1 VWRFGGSYGSSP
13 PRSRCVSNHNPGGD
27 DAARCYP
34 SQITDAMWAVIE
46 PLLPA
51 RDPAKGGRPR
61 IYQDR
66 PVLDAIFYVLRSGCQ
81 WRMIPHDLVPWWT
94 AYRWYRTWAAD
105 GTWDAVH
112 DQLRALVRIAAGK
125 DPHPS
130 AAVLDAQ
137 SVKSSEGGQARGFDM
152 AKKTTGRKRHLITD
166 TLGLV
171 LVVMVTAA
179 CVQDRPGGK
188 VMLARLAA
196 AFPAIALVWADAGY
210 ANSIDAGLVG
220 WAKDT
225 LGLLLQIVRRRDDVK
240 GFTVL
245 PRRWVVERTF
255 GWLVRN
261 RRLAR
266 DYERL
271 TACSEAMIKIA
282 MIRLMAARLAGHK
295 ITWASA
301 TEREALRRMTIEDQ
315 LAV

>member
-1 VWRFGGSYGSSP
+1 
-13 PRSRCVSNHNPGGD
+13 VSNYEPGGD

-51 RDPAKGGRPR
+51 RDLRRGGRPR
-61 IYQDR
+61 VYGNR
-66 PVLDAIFYVLRSGCQ
+66 RVLDAIFYVLRSGCQ
-81 WRMIPHDLVPWWT
+81 WRMVPHDLVPWWT
-94 AYRWYRTWAAD
+94 AYRWYRSWAAD
-105 GTWDAVH
+105 GTWDRIH
-112 DQLRALVRIAAGK
+112 DQLRGAVRIAAGR
-125 DPHPS
+125 DPDPS

-137 SVKSSEGGQARGFDM
+137 SVKSSEGGQARGVDM
-152 AKKTTGRKRHLITD
+152 GKKITGRKRHLITD

-171 LVVMVTAA
+171 LVAAVTAA
-179 CVQDRPGGK
+179 SVQDRPGGK
-188 VMLARLAA
+188 AVLARLAA
-196 AFPAIALVWADAGY
+196 AFPSVALVWADGGY
-210 ANSIDAGLVG
+210 ANSIDAGLVH
-220 WAKDT
+220 WAGQE
-225 LGLLLQIVRRRDDVK
+225 LGLLLEIVRRSDDVK

-271 TACSEAMIKIA
+271 TACSEAMIKVA

-295 ITWASA
+295 ATWASTA
-301 TEREALRRMTIEDQ
+301 EREALRRITLQDQ
-315 LAV
+315 LTT

>member
-1 VWRFGGSYGSSP
+1 M
-13 PRSRCVSNHNPGGD
+13 SNHNPGGD

-46 PLLPA
+46 PLLPV
-51 RDPAKGGRPR
+51 RDPSRGGRPR
-61 IYQDR
+61 VYGNR

-105 GTWDAVH
+105 GTWDAIH
-112 DQLRALVRIAAGK
+112 DQLRAAARIAVGK
-125 DPHPS
+125 DPAPS

-137 SVKSSEGGQARGFDM
+137 SVKSSEGGQARGVDM
-152 AKKTTGRKRHLITD
+152 GKKITGRKRHLITD

-171 LVVMVTAA
+171 LVAAVTAA
-179 CVQDRPGGK
+179 SVQDRPGGK
-188 VMLARLAA
+188 AVLAQLAA
-196 AFPAIALVWADAGY
+196 AFPSVALVWADGGY
-210 ANSIDAGLVG
+210 ASEIDDGLVR
-220 WAKDT
+220 WAAQD
-225 LGLLLQIVRRRDDVK
+225 LGLMLEIVRRNAAVK
-240 GFTVL
+240 GFQVL

-266 DYERL
+266 DYERR
-271 TACSEAMIKIA
+271 TSCAEAMIKIA

-295 ITWASA
+295 ITWAS
-301 TEREALRRMTIEDQ
+301 TIEREALRRMAIEDQ
-315 LAV
+315 LAT

>member
-1 VWRFGGSYGSSP
+1 
-13 PRSRCVSNHNPGGD
+13 VSNYKPGGD

-34 SQITDAMWAVIE
+34 SQITDAMWAVME

-51 RDPAKGGRPR
+51 RDPRRGGRPR
-61 IYQDR
+61 VYRDR

-105 GTWDAVH
+105 GTWDAIH
-112 DQLRALVRIAAGK
+112 DQLRAAARIAAGK
-125 DPHPS
+125 DPAPS

-137 SVKSSEGGQARGFDM
+137 SVKSSEGGQARGVDM
-152 AKKTTGRKRHLITD
+152 GKKITGRKRHLITD

-171 LVVMVTAA
+171 LVTAVTAA
-179 CVQDRPGGK
+179 SVQDRPGGK
-188 VMLARLAA
+188 AVLAQLAA
-196 AFPAIALVWADAGY
+196 RFPSVGLAWADGGY
-210 ANSIDAGLVG
+210 ANEIDNGLVR
-220 WAKDT
+220 WAAHD
-225 LGLLLQIVRRRDDVK
+225 LGLLLEIVRRNGDVK
-240 GFTVL
+240 GFQVL
-245 PRRWVVERTF
+245 PRRWVIERTF

-301 TEREALRRMTIEDQ
+301 TEREALRRMTIDDQ
-315 LAV
+315 LAT

>member
-1 VWRFGGSYGSSP
+1 M
-13 PRSRCVSNHNPGGD
+13 SNHNPGGD

-34 SQITDAMWAVIE
+34 SQITDAMWAAIE
-46 PLLPA
+46 PLLPV
-51 RDPAKGGRPR
+51 RDRRRGGRPR
-61 IYQDR
+61 IYGDR

-81 WRMIPHDLVPWWT
+81 WRMLPHDLVPWWT

-112 DQLRALVRIAAGK
+112 DQLRGAVRAAAGR

-130 AAVLDAQ
+130 AAMLDAQ
-137 SVKSSEGGQARGFDM
+137 SVKTSEGGQARGVDM
-152 AKKTTGRKRHLITD
+152 GKKITGRKRHLITD

-171 LVVMVTAA
+171 LVTAVTAA
-179 CVQDRPGGK
+179 SVQDRPGGRT
-188 VMLARLAA
+188 VLAQLTTRFPSVALA
-196 AFPAIALVWADAGY
+196 WADGGY
-210 ANSIDAGLVG
+210 ANEIDDGLVR
-220 WAKDT
+220 WAAQD
-225 LGLLLQIVRRRDDVK
+225 LGLVLEIVRRNPGVK
-240 GFTVL
+240 GFQVL
-245 PRRWVVERTF
+245 PRRWVIERTF

-271 TACSEAMIKIA
+271 TSCSETMIKIA

-301 TEREALRRMTIEDQ
+301 AEREAMRRMTIEDQ
-315 LAV
+315 LAT

>member
-1 VWRFGGSYGSSP
+1 
-13 PRSRCVSNHNPGGD
+13 VSNHEPGGD

-51 RDPAKGGRPR
+51 RDRRRGGRPR
-61 IYQDR
+61 IYRDR

-112 DQLRALVRIAAGK
+112 DQLRAAARIAAGK
-125 DPHPS
+125 DPGPS

-137 SVKSSEGGQARGFDM
+137 SVKSSEGGQARGVDM
-152 AKKTTGRKRHLITD
+152 GKKVTGRKRHLVTD

-171 LVVMVTAA
+171 LVEAVTAA
-179 CVQDRPGGK
+179 SVQDRPGGK
-188 VMLARLAA
+188 AVLAA
-196 AFPAIALVWADAGY
+196 LAARFPTVALVWADGGY
-210 ANSIDAGLVG
+210 ANEIDDGLVR
-220 WAKDT
+220 WAAQD
-225 LGLLLQIVRRRDDVK
+225 LGLAVQIVRRNGDVK
-240 GFTVL
+240 GFQVL
-245 PRRWVVERTF
+245 PRRWVIERTF

-271 TACSEAMIKIA
+271 TACSETMIKIA

-301 TEREALRRMTIEDQ
+301 AEREALRRMTIEDQ
-315 LAV
+315 LAT

>member
-1 VWRFGGSYGSSP
+1 
-13 PRSRCVSNHNPGGD
+13 VSNCKPGGD

-34 SQITDAMWAVIE
+34 SQITDAMWAVME

-51 RDPAKGGRPR
+51 RDPRRGGRPR
-61 IYQDR
+61 VYRDR

-94 AYRWYRTWAAD
+94 ACRWYRTWAAD
-105 GTWDAVH
+105 GTWDAIH
-112 DQLRALVRIAAGK
+112 DQLRAAARIAAGK
-125 DPHPS
+125 DLAPS

-137 SVKSSEGGQARGFDM
+137 PVKSSEGGQARGVDM
-152 AKKTTGRKRHLITD
+152 GKKITGRKRHLITD

-171 LVVMVTAA
+171 LVTAVTAA
-179 CVQDRPGGK
+179 AVQDRPGGK
-188 VMLARLAA
+188 TVLAPLAA
-196 AFPAIALVWADAGY
+196 RFPSAGLAWADGGY
-210 ANSIDAGLVG
+210 ANEIDNGLVR
-220 WAKDT
+220 WAAHD
-225 LGLLLQIVRRRDDVK
+225 LGLLLEIVRRNGDVK
-240 GFTVL
+240 GFQVL
-245 PRRWVVERTF
+245 PRRWVIERTF

-301 TEREALRRMTIEDQ
+301 TEREALRRMTIDDQ
-315 LAV
+315 LAT